1 MFVKMLMEDDNDF
14 AHSRYYFVNEDGDE
28 TNYFDIHL
36 LSKITQQ
43 AGQINYFEQKI
54 DIQLF
59 CV

>member
-1 MFVKMLMEDDNDF
+1 MLLGDDSDV
-14 AHSRYYFVNEDGDE
+14 AHSRYHFVNEDGDE